1 MEVEITQDILDEVNI
16 FINSKIVKVMN
27 DNGLSFPAMGF
38 ILQSLLNAI
47 DEAQNKLDNDEN

>member
-1 MEVEITQDILDEVNI
+1 MEVEITQDILDEINT
-16 FINSKIVKVMN
+16 FINSKMVKVMN

-47 DEAQNKLDNDEN
+47 DEAQTTLDEN

>member
-1 MEVEITQDILDEVNI
+1 MEIEITQDILDEINT

-27 DNGLSFPAMGF
+27 DSGLSFPAMGF

-47 DEAQNKLDNDEN
+47 NEAQEHLDNT

>member
-1 MEVEITQDILDEVNI
+1 MEVEITQDILDEINT
-16 FINSKIVKVMN
+16 FINSKMVKIMN

-47 DEAQNKLDNDEN
+47 DEAQTTLDEN